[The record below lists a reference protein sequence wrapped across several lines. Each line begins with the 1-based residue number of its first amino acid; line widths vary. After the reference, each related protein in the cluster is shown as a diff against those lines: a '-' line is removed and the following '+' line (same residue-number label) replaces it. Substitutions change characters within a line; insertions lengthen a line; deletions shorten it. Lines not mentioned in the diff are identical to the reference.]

1 MPDDKELAIL
11 DSITA
16 WMAVNSEGIYAT
28 RPWKIFGAGPGAE
41 IKAGNAQFN
50 EANRQDLT
58 AEDVRF
64 TTKGDTLY
72 AFVMGWPGKEAV
84 IPSLA
89 TTATHGVGRIQNVE
103 LLGVGKMKFT
113 QDETA
118 LTVQLPEQQPSEHA
132 IAFKI
137 IGA

>member
-1 MPDDKELAIL
+1 
-11 DSITA
+11 
-16 WMAVNSEGIYAT
+16 MASSRGWTVNSEGIYAS

-41 IKAGNAQFN
+41 VQAASRPAVQR
-50 EANRQDLT
+50 ESRQDFT
-58 AEDVRF
+58 AEEVRY

-89 TTATHGVGRIQNVE
+89 TTAKQGVGKIQNVE
-103 LLGVGKMKFT
+103 LLGAGKVPFT

-118 LTVQLPEQQPSEHA
+118 LKVQLPEKQPSEFA
-132 IAFKI
+132 IAFRI
-137 IGA
+137 NGA